1 MEPVLQVALDFENLS
16 RALQVAKEA
25 VEGGADWIEVGTPLI
40 KSEGMQAI
48 REIKRNFPNKIV
60 VADMKTA
67 DVGGFETELAAK
79 SGAQVVTILGISDDP
94 TITEAVKAGKKY
106 GAEIMI
112 DLLQVEN
119 VEERVKQLEKLGVKY
134 FCEHVGIDMQMI
146 GKNPLKVLERVV
158 SATKIPIAVAGG
170 LNKQSIPDV
179 IKRGASIIIVGGAIT
194 KAPNVTEETA
204 AIKKVIAT
212 GVAEHGDMYRKY
224 SKDEIVEALSRV
236 SSSNVSDA
244 MHRGGAI
251 HGIVSGSPQ
260 GTRIVGRALTVKT
273 VNGDWA
279 KPVEAIDHAKEG
291 DIIVIDADG
300 GEDAVWGELASWSCV
315 TRKIKGVVIWGAIR
329 DLDSIMKIPFPAFSK
344 HVSSNAGDP
353 KGFGEIGSEIEIAG
367 RKVRTGDYIIA
378 DYSGVVVIPEEE
390 AQEIANRAVDVA
402 ERENRL
408 REEIKRGSTL
418 SSVQKL
424 EKWEKVG

>member
-204 AIKKVIAT
+204 AIKE
-212 GVAEHGDMYRKY
+212 GHCDWRC
-224 SKDEIVEALSRV
+224 
-236 SSSNVSDA
+236 
-244 MHRGGAI
+244 
-251 HGIVSGSPQ
+251 
-260 GTRIVGRALTVKT
+260 GTRRHVQEVFKGRDSRGALQ
-273 VNGDWA
+273 
-279 KPVEAIDHAKEG
+279 
-291 DIIVIDADG
+291 
-300 GEDAVWGELASWSCV
+300 
-315 TRKIKGVVIWGAIR
+315 GVFLQCFGRNAQGR
-329 DLDSIMKIPFPAFSK
+329 GYSRNSIEESAR
-344 HVSSNAGDP
+344 HENRW
-353 KGFGEIGSEIEIAG
+353 KGFDRKDCQRRLGETS
-367 RKVRTGDYIIA
+367 
-378 DYSGVVVIPEEE
+378 
-390 AQEIANRAVDVA
+390 
-402 ERENRL
+402 
-408 REEIKRGSTL
+408 
-418 SSVQKL
+418 
-424 EKWEKVG
+424 

>member
-1 MEPVLQVALDFENLS
+1 MEPVLQVALDFENLH

-48 REIKRNFPNKIV
+48 REIKKTFPNKLI

-79 SGAQVVTILGISDDP
+79 SGAQIVTILGISDDP

-119 VEERVKQLEKLGVKY
+119 VEERVKRLEKLGVKY

-146 GKNPLKVLERVV
+146 GKNPLKILERVV
-158 SATKIPIAVAGG
+158 AVTNTPIAVAGG
-170 LNKQSIPDV
+170 LNKESIPEV
-179 IKRGASIIIVGGAIT
+179 VKRGASIIIVGGAIT

-204 AIKKVIAT
+204 SIKRVIAT
-212 GVAEHGDMYRKY
+212 GVAEHGDMYKKY
-224 SKDEIVEALSRV
+224 SKDEIVEALSKV

-251 HGIVSGSPQ
+251 HGIIPRIPAN
-260 GTRIVGRALTVKT
+260 TRIAGRALTVKT

-291 DIIVIDADG
+291 DILVIDADG

-315 TRKIKGVVIWGAIR
+315 SKKVKGVVIWGAIR
-329 DLDSIMKIPFPAFSK
+329 DLDSIMKIPFPAFSRY
-344 HVSSNAGDP
+344 VSSNAGDP
-353 KGFGEIGSEIEIAG
+353 KGFGEIGSEIQING
-367 RKVRTGDYIIA
+367 MKIRTGDYIIA

-390 AQEIANRAVDVA
+390 ALEITNRAVDVA
-402 ERENRL
+402 ERENRV

>member
-1 MEPVLQVALDFENLS
+1 MEPVLQVALDFENLH

-25 VEGGADWIEVGTPLI
+25 VEGGADWIEAGTPLI

-48 REIKRNFPNKIV
+48 REIKKNFPSKVV

-79 SGAQVVTILGISDDP
+79 SGAQIVTVLGISDNP

-106 GAEIMI
+106 GAEIMV

-119 VEERVKQLEKLGVKY
+119 VEERVKELEKLGVKY

-146 GKNPLKVLERVV
+146 GKNPLDMLERVV
-158 SATKIPIAVAGG
+158 ASTKLPVAVAGG
-170 LNKQSIPDV
+170 LNKETIPDIV
-179 IKRGASIIIVGGAIT
+179 KRGASIIIVGGAII
-194 KAPNVTEETA
+194 KAPHVAEETR
-204 AIKKVIAT
+204 AIKRVIKSKIP
-212 GVAEHGDMYRKY
+212 ESSNLYKKY
-224 SKDEIVEALSRV
+224 SKDELVEALSLV
-236 SSSNVSDA
+236 SSCNVSDA

-251 HGIVSGSPQ
+251 HGIIPRIAV
-260 GTRIVGRALTVKT
+260 GTKVVGRALTVKT
-273 VNGDWA
+273 INGDWA
-279 KPVEAIDHAKEG
+279 KPVEAIDRAREG

-300 GEDAVWGELASWSCV
+300 GEDAIWGELASWSAV
-315 TRKIKGVVIWGAIR
+315 GKKVKGVVIWGAIR
-329 DLDSIMKIPFPAFSK
+329 DLDDIMKIPFPAFSRY
-344 HVSSNAGDP
+344 VSSNAGDP
-353 KGFGEIGSEIEIAG
+353 KGYGEIGGEIEING
-367 RKVRTGDYIIA
+367 KKIRTGDYIIG

-402 ERENRL
+402 ERENRI

>member
-1 MEPVLQVALDFENLS
+1 MEPVLQVALDFENLH

-25 VEGGADWIEVGTPLI
+25 VEGGADWIEAGTHLI
-40 KSEGMQAI
+40 KSEGMNAI

-79 SGAQVVTILGISDDP
+79 SGAQIVTILGISDDP

-158 SATKIPIAVAGG
+158 ASTNLQVAVAGG
-170 LNKQSIPDV
+170 LNKESIPDV
-179 IKRGASIIIVGGAIT
+179 VKRGASIIIVGGAIT

-204 AIKKVIAT
+204 AIKRVIAT
-212 GVAEHGDMYRKY
+212 GVAEHDDMYKKY
-224 SKDEIVEALSRV
+224 SKNEIVEALSKV

-251 HGIVSGSPQ
+251 HGIVPRIPP

-291 DIIVIDADG
+291 DILVIDADG

-315 TRKIKGVVIWGAIR
+315 TKKVKGVVIWGAIR
-329 DLDSIMKIPFPAFSK
+329 DLDSIMKIPFPAFSRY
-344 HVSSNAGDP
+344 VSSNAGDP
-353 KGFGEIGSEIEIAG
+353 KGFGEIGSEIEING
-367 RKVRTGDYIIA
+367 RKIRTGDYIIA

-390 AQEIANRAVDVA
+390 ALEVANRAVDVA
-402 ERENRL
+402 ERENRV
-408 REEIKRGSTL
+408 REEIRRGSTL